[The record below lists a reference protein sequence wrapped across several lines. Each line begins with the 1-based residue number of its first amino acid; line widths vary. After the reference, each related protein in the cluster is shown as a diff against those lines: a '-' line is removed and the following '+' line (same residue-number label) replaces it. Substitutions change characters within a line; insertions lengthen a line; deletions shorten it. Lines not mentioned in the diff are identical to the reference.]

1 MQSTSGSNLR
11 RSNNMAKKTELT
23 PVSARDLQIIEYRGH
38 RVVTTEQLAAGYGT
52 DVENIRRNFNRNKSR
67 FVEGKHYFQVA
78 GGELENLRVTFS
90 PAQISNKTRSL
101 TLWTE
106 RGAANHAKMLE
117 TDQAWNYHE
126 DLVEFYFT
134 QRDAIATPANQ
145 LTISRKELALMIIEA
160 EERAEATALENKILN
175 ATVESLEK
183 HFTKG
188 MTIPAFCKGLN
199 GVNVSKMSWW
209 AYQRNWLYNAQRD
222 PEKNPKWRVASYAR
236 DKYLTEDE
244 TKITPHGQDEFKK
257 FTPVLLEQGCHRL
270 YQLYMKG
277 ELPMKKTWNG
287 EYSHDKA
294 IYTPEDKV

>member
-1 MQSTSGSNLR
+1 M
-11 RSNNMAKKTELT
+11 KTEIT
-23 PVSARDLQIIEYRGH
+23 PVAARDLQRIEYRGQ
-38 RVVTTEQLAAGYGT
+38 RVVTSEQMAAGYGT
-52 DVENIRRNFNRNKSR
+52 TVDRIRQNFNRNKSR
-67 FVEGKHYFQVA
+67 FAEGKHYFQIT
-78 GGELENLRVTFS
+78 GGELSAFRVSFS
-90 PAQISNKTRSL
+90 DAVNKHTTSL

-134 QRDAIATPANQ
+134 QRDAIALPV
-145 LTISRKELALMIIEA
+145 SRKELALMVIEA
-160 EERAEATALENKILN
+160 EERAEAAALENKTLS

-188 MTIPAFCKGLN
+188 MTIPQFCKGLN
-199 GVNVSKMSWW
+199 GVNTSKMMWW
-209 AYQRNWLYNAQRD
+209 VFGRDWVFNEQHD
-222 PEKNPKWRVASYAR
+222 PEKAPRWRVASYAR
-236 DKYLTEDE
+236 DKYLTEDQ
-244 TKITPHGQDEFKK
+244 TQITPHGKDAFAK
-257 FTPVLLEQGCHRL
+257 FTPVLLEKGCHRL

-294 IYTPEDKV
+294 IYTPEEKL

>member
-1 MQSTSGSNLR
+1 
-11 RSNNMAKKTELT
+11 MAMKTELA
-23 PVSARDLQIIEYRGH
+23 PVAARDLQIIEYRGQ

-52 DVENIRRNFNRNKSR
+52 DEVNIRKNLSRNLER
-67 FVEGKHYFQVA
+67 FEEGKHYFLLT
-78 GGELENLRVTFS
+78 GSELKGFKNLVPES
-90 PAQISNKTRSL
+90 HLVNKHTSQL
-101 TLWTE
+101 ILWTE
-106 RGAANHAKMLE
+106 RGAARMSKVVD
-117 TDQAWNYHE
+117 TDQAWGYHE

-134 QRDAIATPANQ
+134 QRDAIAAPSTQVALN
-145 LTISRKELALMIIEA
+145 RKQLALMVIEA
-160 EERAEATALENKILN
+160 EERAEATALENKTLS

-209 AYQRNWLYNAQRD
+209 AYERNWLYNAQRD
-222 PEKNPKWRVASYAR
+222 PEKSPKWRVASYAR

-244 TKITPHGQDEFKK
+244 TQITPHGSDEFTR
-257 FTPVLLEQGCHRL
+257 FTPVLLENGCHRL

-294 IYTPEDKV
+294 LYTPEEK

>member
-1 MQSTSGSNLR
+1 M
-11 RSNNMAKKTELT
+11 KTELV
-23 PVSARDLQIIEYRGH
+23 PVAACDLQIIEYRGQ

-52 DVENIRRNFNRNKSR
+52 DAENIRRNFNRNKSR
-67 FVEGKHYFQVA
+67 FIEGKHYFQIT
-78 GGELENLRVTFS
+78 GPELENLRVTFS

-117 TDQAWNYHE
+117 TDQAWGYHE

-134 QRDAIATPANQ
+134 QRNAIALPV
-145 LTISRKELALMIIEA
+145 SRKELALMVIEA
-160 EERAEATALENKILN
+160 EERAEAAALENKTLS

-188 MTIPAFCKGLN
+188 MTIPAFCKALN
-199 GVNVSKMSWW
+199 GVNINKMMWW
-209 AYQRNWLYNAQRD
+209 VFERNWVFNEQRD
-222 PEKNPKWRVASYAR
+222 PDKDPRWRVASYAR
-236 DKYLTEDE
+236 DKYLTEDQ
-244 TKITPHGQDEFKK
+244 TQITPHGKDAFTK
-257 FTPVLLEQGCHRL
+257 FTPVLLEKGCHRL

-277 ELPMKKTWNG
+277 ELPMKKTWDG

-294 IYTPEDKV
+294 IYTPENK

>member
-1 MQSTSGSNLR
+1 MV
-11 RSNNMAKKTELT
+11 MKTELT
-23 PVSARDLQIIEYRGH
+23 PVAARDLQIIEYRGQ

-52 DVENIRRNFNRNKSR
+52 DEVNIRNNLSRNLER
-67 FVEGKHYFQVA
+67 FEEGKHYFLLT
-78 GGELENLRVTFS
+78 GSELRAFKNLVTMS
-90 PAQISNKTRSL
+90 YLVNKHTSQL
-101 TLWTE
+101 ILWTE
-106 RGAANHAKMLE
+106 RGAARMSKVVD
-117 TDQAWNYHE
+117 TDQAWGYHE

-134 QRDAIATPANQ
+134 QRDSIPTPSNQIA
-145 LTISRKELALMIIEA
+145 ISRKELALMVIEA
-160 EERAEATALENKILN
+160 EERAEAASLENKTLS

-209 AYQRNWLYNAQRD
+209 AYERNWLYNAQRD

-244 TKITPHGQDEFKK
+244 TQITPHGSDEFTR
-257 FTPVLLEQGCHRL
+257 FTPVLLENGCHRL

-294 IYTPEDKV
+294 IYTPETK

>member
-1 MQSTSGSNLR
+1 
-11 RSNNMAKKTELT
+11 KKTELAM
-23 PVSARDLQIIEYRGH
+23 VSARDLQRIEYRGQ
-38 RVVTTEQLAAGYGT
+38 RVVTTEQLAAGYGAS
-52 DVENIRRNFNRNKSR
+52 VKNIHDNFLNNRQR
-67 FVEGKHYFQVA
+67 FIEGKHFFRLE
-78 GGELENLRVTFS
+78 GDELRELKNRPEIIGLVGKN
-90 PAQISNKTRSL
+90 ARSL

-126 DLVEFYFT
+126 DLVEFYFN
-134 QRDAIATPANQ
+134 QRDAIAAPSTQVA
-145 LTISRKELALMIIEA
+145 LSRKELALMVIEA
-160 EERAEATALENKILN
+160 EERAEAAALENKTLN

-209 AYQRNWLYNAQRD
+209 AFQRKWLYNDQRD

-244 TKITPHGQDEFKK
+244 TKIAPHGQDEFTK

-294 IYTPEDKV
+294 IYTPEDKA